1 MDESVS
7 SGPGET
13 PVSWC
18 DYYQRVC
25 RLPAAVEPR
34 SGRIVMRAC
43 AIGAVT
49 MPAHCGGLVLA
60 RSSIVGPVVAHPRSR
75 RWSFLV
81 QRDVPD
87 DTKLFME
94 LFRLDVS
101 VSPLGAEI
109 VLPSPG
115 ESGPGFR
122 VWVKPPHDSV
132 PPSGMAVVD
141 VVRSVDR

>member
-1 MDESVS
+1 MDGSVLS
-7 SGPGET
+7 ELGDT

-18 DYYQRVC
+18 EYYRRVC
-25 RLPAAVEPR
+25 GLPASVEPR

-49 MPAHCGGLVLA
+49 MPAHYGGMVLV
-60 RSSIVGPVVAHPRSR
+60 RSPIAGPVVAHPRSR

-115 ESGPGFR
+115 ERGPGFR
-122 VWVKPPHDSV
+122 VWVKPPHDGV

-141 VVRSVDR
+141 AVRSVHR